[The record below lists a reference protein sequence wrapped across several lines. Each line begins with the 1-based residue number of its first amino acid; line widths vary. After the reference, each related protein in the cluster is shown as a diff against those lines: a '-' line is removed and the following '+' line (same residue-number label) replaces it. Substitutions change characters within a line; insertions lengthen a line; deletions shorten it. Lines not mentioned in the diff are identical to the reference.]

1 MTTNFQF
8 DPITTS
14 FKSYAW
20 DDTIT
25 QSQEALLDAT
35 YVQYPTAQ
43 GLVNF
48 PNGLKASTISSS
60 ATLSINAPTLNLGS
74 VGSTINLNAPLTPL
88 YSYPTASGQNGFT
101 QVSSVGSLAIISG
114 NNDVPQNL
122 TQLTLD
128 PGVYILIGR
137 ATIPASN
144 NGLKL
149 VFCLSS
155 SLFFSTGRSFTNQ
168 QQTSTAGVGANTT
181 AIIISISTTQTWVL
195 GGQSLTS
202 GNFTDITLSATR
214 IA

>member
-8 DPITTS
+8 DPVTTN

-74 VGSTINLNAPLTPL
+74 VGSTINLNASLTPL
-88 YSYPTASGQNGFT
+88 YSYPVATTRIGNILTATATSIVVAINTNTTLVSLSIPAGVWVLTADADAPAATNFTRMGFSLTTNSLTGARGVSG
-101 QVSSVGSLAIISG
+101 SSNNNAQTVFCNSCITIS
-114 NNDVPQNL
+114 NSA
-122 TQLTLD
+122 
-128 PGVYILIGR
+128 
-137 ATIPASN
+137 ATIYF
-144 NGLKL
+144 G
-149 VFCLSS
+149 VFNS
-155 SLFFSTGRSFTNQ
+155 
-168 QQTSTAGVGANTT
+168 TT
-181 AIIISISTTQTWVL
+181 AITVSNAT
-195 GGQSLTS
+195 
-202 GNFTDITLSATR
+202 ITATR
-214 IA
+214 IS